1 VEHGVIA
8 NREVKLRAYLGGA
21 KGEQTDVH
29 VDVTVPGVDPGV
41 LEKLTVIIEVKGCW
55 NPDLNHAMQTQLVDR
70 YLTGGDC
77 HHGIYVVGWFA
88 CDQWDPADGRK
99 SATPKISLD
108 DAIKQFESQATALS
122 HPGVSVRSVVLNTA
136 LP

>member
-1 VEHGVIA
+1 MFRPKDEPTLSDHIKLHFDNDLVEHGVIA

-55 NPDLNHAMQTQLVDR
+55 YPDLNHAMQT
-70 YLTGGDC
+70 
-77 HHGIYVVGWFA
+77 
-88 CDQWDPADGRK
+88 
-99 SATPKISLD
+99 
-108 DAIKQFESQATALS
+108 
-122 HPGVSVRSVVLNTA
+122 
-136 LP
+136 